1 MTIVYLIRHG
11 QASAGTDDYD
21 RLSALGQRQA
31 TLLGEHWQ
39 RLNIKPDAAFAGSL
53 KRQQHTAQLVLEAS
67 KLDLPIQQLNQLD
80 EYNHT
85 HIDELFAM
93 GKKSDDP
100 GGLTFDEYHATMARW
115 RDAESQEVEGYESF
129 QTFENRGIEA
139 IQAAC
144 SKGHSSV
151 ALFTSGG
158 IVATVLKQALGK
170 DFTHTMKSIWN
181 TRNSSVTTL
190 QVDGQSASTS
200 TYMVDYNTV
209 SHLEY
214 HSDRS
219 LITLI

>member
-1 MTIVYLIRHG
+1 MTTVYLIRHG

-21 RLSALGQRQA
+21 RLSVLGQKQS

-39 RLNIKPDAAFAGSL
+39 RLNIKPSAAFAGTL

-67 KLDLPIQQLNQLD
+67 KLDLQIQTLDKLN

-85 HIDELFAM
+85 HIDDLFAM

-100 GGLTFDEYHATMARW
+100 LGLTFDDYHATMERW
-115 RDAESQEVEGYESF
+115 RDAGPQAVEGYESF
-129 QTFENRGIEA
+129 QTFEQNGMEA

-144 SKGHSSV
+144 SSGHDSI

-158 IVATVLKQALGK
+158 VIATVLKQVLGK
-170 DFTHTMKSIWN
+170 SFTHTMKSVWN
-181 TRNSSVTTL
+181 TRNSSVTTML
-190 QVDGQSASTS
+190 VEGDS
-200 TYMVDYNTV
+200 TYMIDYNTV

-214 HSDRS
+214 HADGS

>member
-1 MTIVYLIRHG
+1 MTTVYLIRHG
-11 QASAGTDDYD
+11 QASAGTDNYD
-21 RLSALGQRQA
+21 RLSTLGQRQS

-39 RLNIKPDAAFAGSL
+39 RLDIAPDAAFAGSL

-67 KLDLPIQQLNQLD
+67 KLDLAIQQLDQLD
-80 EYNHT
+80 EYNHN
-85 HIDELFAM
+85 HVDKLFAM
-93 GKKSDDP
+93 GKKSDSP

-115 RDAESQEVEGYESF
+115 RDADPQKLEGYESF

-144 SKGHSSV
+144 NKGHSSV

-158 IVATVLKQALGK
+158 IVATVLKQVLGK
-170 DFTHTMKSIWN
+170 DFTHTIKSIWN
-181 TRNSSVTTL
+181 SRNSSVTTM
-190 QVDGQSASTS
+190 QVEGKS